1 MYNVFVILFTI
12 VIEIIIYCAIPTIIR
27 LIRNKPF
34 SNKMAW
40 YLSIVNFGLVFTTL
54 RLVESKLLNVD
65 YNSISAD
72 LFSGVLSL
80 INVYILKYTKDNS
93 KSFFKSIKEDY
104 KKILK
109 MFVIGFITLFAIYL
123 VFSLIWKLT
132 RNKIDDVWN
141 NSDNTTTNTNI
152 TTKDIDNKVEL
163 KEINSQNEFK
173 KIISSK
179 EYTLVFFTQP
189 NCIFCEKALPVV
201 ETFAKDHELTNMYNY
216 EYNNSFDVGFDIDGF
231 PTMAIYKDGKF
242 IAQKMGYSDN
252 ADETSYR
259 LSLAGFLREYKI
271 ME

>member
-1 MYNVFVILFTI
+1 MLNIFVFLLSTL
-12 VIEIIIYCAIPTIIR
+12 IEIIIYCTVPIIIR
-27 LIRNKPF
+27 LIKRKPF
-34 SNKMAW
+34 NNKMAW
-40 YLSIVNFGLVFTTL
+40 YLSIVNFGIVFTTL

-80 INVYILKYTKDNS
+80 INIYILKYDKDNS
-93 KSFFKSIKEDY
+93 KSIFKSLKEDY

-109 MFVIGFITLFAIYL
+109 MFAIGFIILFAISL
-123 VFSLIWKLT
+123 VFSLIWKST

-152 TTKDIDNKVEL
+152 TTKDIDNKIGL
-163 KEINSQNEFK
+163 KKINSQNEFK
-173 KIISSK
+173 KITSSK

-189 NCIFCEKALPVV
+189 NCIFCEKALPIV

-216 EYNNSFDVGFDIDGF
+216 EYTNGFDVGFDIDGS
-231 PTMAIYKDGKF
+231 PTMVIYKDGKF

-252 ADETSYR
+252 ADGTSYR

-271 ME
+271 MK